1 MGLNPKPCA
10 HLGELRTLVGA
21 LTSKELLDCARAQGK
36 LTEAAMRKWA
46 GDLVNNTPVRP
57 LTQQPGTLED
67 VAGYTRSMMAQGHPP
82 RFVIFAGLGT
92 PGGPQQVRHLQ
103 SFHCM
108 EPTILQSD
116 PLPPSPLYTASPLYP
131 MPQVLNFLSPPPV
144 YVVLD
149 CRSWISP
156 WKTACRSCGWGG
168 RCSAPT
174 SRPSRG

>member
-92 PGGPQQVRHLQ
+92 PGGPQQVGGIFTLSGSCCALCPGGPQQARHLQ
-103 SFHCM
+103 SVHCM
-108 EPTILQSD
+108 EPTILS
-116 PLPPSPLYTASPLYP
+116 PLLRPPSPGPPL
-131 MPQVLNFLSPPPV
+131 
-144 YVVLD
+144 
-149 CRSWISP
+149 
-156 WKTACRSCGWGG
+156 
-168 RCSAPT
+168 
-174 SRPSRG
+174 